1 MKHVFVFFTIILAL
15 FPEVYAEDDKWIDG
29 IRFRIGT
36 VQHNTSFQIDA
47 EKFADGNFIA
57 ETNFSF
63 SHISPKEML
72 PVAIELPE
80 TLMNSWSYRGAA
92 IAYSGIGEYK
102 DLPPYGGEDED
113 LSEDKNL
120 RQTPE
125 VRGLLY
131 NGFFDASDKV
141 FADANP
147 NWALSMDVKSNRIF
161 TGYYWGVFIPAFE
174 YHRFF
179 KFGLGPGIFYSDF
192 SYKVNLCSQYRF
204 TYIQDPEKRD
214 TFNQGKGEC
223 VGKTQID
230 SAAGQIMGL
239 ALTLN
244 FVLWERYTKDSIW
257 RIGTISGL
265 MQSVFTKSN
274 VKLTNHDKNLKVG
287 MDSDSREMVSYT
299 YRF

>member
-1 MKHVFVFFTIILAL
+1 MKHILVLLSIILAL
-15 FPEVYAEDDKWIDG
+15 FPEVYAEDDKWVDG
-29 IRFRIGT
+29 IRFRSGKD
-36 VQHNTSFQIDA
+36 QHKTNFKIDA
-47 EKFADGNFIA
+47 ENYNENGIT
-57 ETNFSF
+57 ETNFLF

-80 TLMNSWSYRGAA
+80 TLMNSWSYRGAV
-92 IAYSGIGEYK
+92 IAYSGFEEYK
-102 DLPPYGGEDED
+102 DLPPYGIEDED
-113 LSEDKNL
+113 LSEDKNF

-161 TGYYWGVFIPAFE
+161 FGYYWGVFIPAFE

-192 SYKVNLCSQYRF
+192 SYKVNLCSEYRF

-214 TFNQGKGEC
+214 TFNKGKGEC

-230 SAAGQIMGL
+230 SAAGQVVGL
-239 ALTLN
+239 SITAN
-244 FVLWERYTKDSIW
+244 NVFWERYTKDSIW
-257 RIGTISGL
+257 RIGNFSLSI
-265 MQSVFTKSN
+265 QSKFHKSN
-274 VKLTNHDKNLKVG
+274 VKLTNHDKNLQAA
-287 MDSDSREMVSYT
+287 MDSTSIELVSYT